1 MSTRPTIVRR
11 TARCTAATL
20 WVTRTAPTAGGRVA
34 LRIGTAVA
42 RRSSPSV
49 LLWRV
54 RWSVLPAERSADL
67 GPPAVGRAHQ
77 ASPGAVGQQPAL
89 AVDHDH
95 AAAHR
100 GARSRHE
107 RLELAAERGGQQ
119 VGGGGRQHVGLR
131 ARLRAHLVVDAPAD
145 ARGERDLERH
155 DGQQQDVGQGQ
166 QQPDAEA
173 HDAACAGASSS
184 GATSRK
190 PTPRIVCR

>member
-1 MSTRPTIVRR
+1 MRR

-42 RRSSPSV
+42 RRSWSERAAV
-49 LLWRV
+49 AGALVRV
-54 RWSVLPAERSADL
+54 TAERGANL
-67 GPPAVGRAHQ
+67 GPLTVGRARQ
-77 ASPGAVGQQPAL
+77 AGPGAVGQQPAL

-95 AAAHR
+95 APAHR
-100 GARSRHE
+100 GTRCRHE
-107 RLELAAERGGQQ
+107 RLELAATRRGQQ
-119 VGGGGRQHVGLR
+119 VGGGGRQHVGLG

-145 ARGERDLERH
+145 ARGEGHLERH

-173 HDAACAGASSS
+173 HDAACAGASSP
-184 GATSRK
+184 GAASRK

>member
-1 MSTRPTIVRR
+1 MSARPTIVRR

-42 RRSSPSV
+42 SRSSPSV

-54 RWSVLPAERSADL
+54 RWSVCPPSA
-67 GPPAVGRAHQ
+67 
-77 ASPGAVGQQPAL
+77 
-89 AVDHDH
+89 
-95 AAAHR
+95 
-100 GARSRHE
+100 ARSRAAG
-107 RLELAAERGGQQ
+107 RRTSPTRPVPALSASSRPWPSTTITRPRTVAPDLVTSACELAAERGGQQ
-119 VGGGGRQHVGLR
+119 VGGGGRQHIGLG

-145 ARGERDLERH
+145 ARGEGDLERH
-155 DGQQQDVGQGQ
+155 DGQQQDVGEGQ